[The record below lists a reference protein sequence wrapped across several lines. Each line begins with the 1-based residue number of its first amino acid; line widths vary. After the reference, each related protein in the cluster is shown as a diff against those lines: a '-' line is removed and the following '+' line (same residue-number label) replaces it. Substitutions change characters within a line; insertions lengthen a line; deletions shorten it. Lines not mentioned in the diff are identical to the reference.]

1 MKVDGISAALGGL
14 REATNRLDR
23 AAATIATDPFGDS
36 CSSGESCGMTESII
50 GMLSARGAFVASL
63 VAINASYSLIDET
76 LRFGGY
82 GE

>member
-23 AAATIATDPFGDS
+23 AAATTAADPACESTDG
-36 CSSGESCGMTESII
+36 SCGMTDSII